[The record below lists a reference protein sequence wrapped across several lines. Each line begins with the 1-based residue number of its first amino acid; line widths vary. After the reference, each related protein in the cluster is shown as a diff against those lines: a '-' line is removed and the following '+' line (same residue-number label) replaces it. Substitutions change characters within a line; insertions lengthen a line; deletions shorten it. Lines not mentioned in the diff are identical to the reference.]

1 MARTFDPLRLL
12 KEISNELLRE
22 LFLREGAKLQ
32 IPWDD
37 LAHRD
42 IGPIVL
48 LWETMPE
55 SQRWKIHV
63 ILQEVQ
69 GLADERGLRVLTEE
83 LGWRHP
89 DRVTEFTAWE
99 GRLDKVLW
107 AYLHA
112 PDVFDEA
119 AIFARADT
127 LAVGRYWNRWNGL
140 PPQPITVTAEHTN
153 RLQIELRKYYWP
165 KELRGRHCRV
175 HHYPRGNGVDYFFA
189 YLDDWPD
196 KLLTFDDE
204 GQMEPRSERYA
215 FTNVFAYDA
224 QQGCVDLVAKG
235 GRPVQLRLRQ
245 AFCRSVLDL
254 QVDDDEPVSPAYRLD
269 QLLDPRLVLPT
280 EPADRIAA
288 VRISRIRLAPR
299 HVINAVCYE
308 ELGFSQHATLR
319 MASMELRERLADQ
332 GLSPELVTVKHA
344 AFQLQFLSDG
354 RSRPRTL
361 TFQVSS
367 PNSCDL
373 KSKPDDMRV
382 IGERCLRLWGIVN
395 D

>member
-107 AYLHA
+107 AHLHT

-175 HHYPRGNGVDYFFA
+175 HH
-189 YLDDWPD
+189 
-196 KLLTFDDE
+196 
-204 GQMEPRSERYA
+204 
-215 FTNVFAYDA
+215 
-224 QQGCVDLVAKG
+224 
-235 GRPVQLRLRQ
+235 
-245 AFCRSVLDL
+245 
-254 QVDDDEPVSPAYRLD
+254 
-269 QLLDPRLVLPT
+269 
-280 EPADRIAA
+280 
-288 VRISRIRLAPR
+288 
-299 HVINAVCYE
+299 
-308 ELGFSQHATLR
+308 
-319 MASMELRERLADQ
+319 
-332 GLSPELVTVKHA
+332 
-344 AFQLQFLSDG
+344 
-354 RSRPRTL
+354 
-361 TFQVSS
+361 
-367 PNSCDL
+367 
-373 KSKPDDMRV
+373 
-382 IGERCLRLWGIVN
+382 
-395 D
+395 